1 MNELKGVVF
10 LFSCFPAGVSG
21 RNPNLPTVSP
31 DRVGR
36 FAFVGKPPGGGL
48 TDTHYGECASVR
60 PPPRGCLF
68 NNIVP
73 DRWSLILWLTDSLT
87 LTDWLAHWLVD
98 SLTHCLIHWLVDSLT
113 DLFAFGLIDWLTDSL
128 TLWVTDWLTHRLIDS
143 LTHYITRSLTH
154 WLIAS
159 LIQRMFSS
167 VIDWLTVWLTHS
179 LIDWL
184 TNTDWFHLSSYLENR
199 KSL

>member
-1 MNELKGVVF
+1 MNGLKVVVL
-10 LFSCFPAGVSG
+10 LFSCFPAEGSS
-21 RNPNLPTVSP
+21 RNPDREAS
-31 DRVGR
+31 RVGASQIHILR
-36 FAFVGKPPGGGL
+36 VCVSLSPPL
-48 TDTHYGECASVR
+48 
-60 PPPRGCLF
+60 RGCLF
-68 NNIVP
+68 NIIVP